1 MLLDKKW
8 LKGGNDEAYVAPFK
22 WNFIADGWHFWRKAL
37 EVGKK
42 HDCDRVGEQSS

>member
-1 MLLDKKW
+1 MVEGW
-8 LKGGNDEAYVAPFK
+8 NDEAYVAPFK

-37 EVGKK
+37 GKK